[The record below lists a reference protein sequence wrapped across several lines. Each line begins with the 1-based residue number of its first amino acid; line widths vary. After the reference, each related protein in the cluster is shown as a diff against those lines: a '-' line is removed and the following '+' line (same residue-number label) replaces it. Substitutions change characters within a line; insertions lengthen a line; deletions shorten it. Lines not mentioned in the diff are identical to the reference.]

1 MPLLHWLRL
10 FLAAFAVAFLV
21 ISAAQAIKGHTLAYA
36 FTQGLVWAS
45 ISAVVFVGAA
55 VHRWRKG
62 QACALCD
69 ARDEAAR

>member
-1 MPLLHWLRL
+1 MPLMHWLRL
-10 FLAAFAVAFLV
+10 FLIAFCVAFV
-21 ISAAQAIKGHTLAYA
+21 AITGAQALKGHTMTYA
-36 FTQGLVWAS
+36 LTQGLLWAG

-69 ARDEAAR
+69 PRDEAVR